1 MFNTQLIDLLKSVP
15 QEWLDEADLYL
26 QSRFHNRGQRYH
38 DICTL
43 FKILKPFH
51 PDYDHPS
58 LERPVI
64 YAQLFPGQ
72 EIIKGKL
79 EKVISDTLGLLRSF
93 LLHQHYGR
101 PENNFQHAMD
111 WAQMLKFLGKT
122 DKYEQFMEKS
132 KQELFTQ
139 SNLSNK
145 YFLQKLQFE
154 YEILSWRN
162 MNNTTRGDINLANTF
177 SALLDYYEVSR
188 LELSNLLLLQQKV
201 TTVSSTDVMQ
211 SAISQSPLVAPEQNI
226 MLEISTK
233 INHLLKNEQPSLDDF
248 HHLMNLLLIHESQ
261 IAPLTLRDY
270 YTYLRNICSLL
281 INKGVV
287 GISPILH
294 QLQRDNLSRGYLTIN
309 NKLHILA
316 FSNINRV
323 ALFVGNVDWASEFV
337 EEYKD
342 RLFGDQNL
350 NDHYLLNKA
359 LCLFA
364 RKEFDKAL
372 SLLPHTLNNFVNHM
386 LARRLE
392 IMCYYETRSEILLS
406 KLDAFKV
413 YVWRASNKLLSPA
426 MQDANKSF
434 VNLLYQLITTQPG
447 DNAKLKRLL
456 AKLENPKDIAE
467 YSWLSAKIT
476 ALMKK

>member
-38 DICTL
+38 DICAL
-43 FKILKPFH
+43 FKLLKPYH
-51 PDYDHPS
+51 PDFNQPELDRAVVYNH
-58 LERPVI
+58 
-64 YAQLFPGQ
+64 LFSGQ
-72 EIIKGKL
+72 EVIKGKL

-93 LLHQHYGR
+93 LLHQYYNR
-101 PENNFQHAMD
+101 VENSFQHAMD
-111 WAQMLKFLGKT
+111 WAQVLRTLGKA
-122 DKYEQFMEKS
+122 DKYEHFMEKA
-132 KQELFTQ
+132 KQDLFTDT
-139 SNLSNK
+139 NFSNK

-154 YEILSWRN
+154 YELLSWQN
-162 MNNTTRGDINLANTF
+162 MNNTTKGDINLANTF
-177 SALLDYYEVSR
+177 SALLNYYEVSR

-201 TTVSSTDVMQ
+201 TTLTTTNDIESLT
-211 SAISQSPLVAPEQNI
+211 SQTPLIPSDPNI
-226 MLEISTK
+226 LLEISTL
-233 INHLLKNEQPSLDDF
+233 INQLLKNEQPTLDDF
-248 HHLMNLLLIHESQ
+248 HYLMNLLHIHENK
-261 IAPLTLRDY
+261 IDPLTLRDY
-270 YTYLRNICSLL
+270 YTHLRNICSLL
-281 INKGVV
+281 INKGDS
-287 GISPILH
+287 GMFPILH
-294 QLQRDNLSRGYLTIN
+294 QLHRDNLNRGYLTIN

-316 FSNINRV
+316 LSNINRA
-323 ALFVGNVDWASEFV
+323 ALFVGNVDWAIEFV
-337 EEYKD
+337 ETYKD

>member
-1 MFNTQLIDLLKSVP
+1 MFNTQLIDLLKSIP
-15 QEWLDEADLYL
+15 PEWLEEADLYL

-38 DICTL
+38 DICALFTL
-43 FKILKPFH
+43 LKPFH
-51 PDYDHPS
+51 PNYDHPS
-58 LERPVI
+58 LERTAI

-72 EIIKGKL
+72 EVIKGKL
-79 EKVISDTLGLLRSF
+79 EKVISDTLGLVRSF
-93 LLHQHYGR
+93 LLHQYYNR
-101 PENNFQHAMD
+101 PENNFQHTMD
-111 WAQMLKFLGKT
+111 WAQVLKTLGKT
-122 DKYEQFMEKS
+122 DKYEHFMEKA
-132 KQELFTQ
+132 KQDLFTET
-139 SNLSNK
+139 NFSNK

-162 MNNTTRGDINLANTF
+162 MNNTTKGDINLANTF
-177 SALLDYYEVSR
+177 SALLNYYEVAR
-188 LELSNLLLLQQKV
+188 LEISNLLLIQQKF
-201 TTVSSTDVMQ
+201 TM
-211 SAISQSPLVAPEQNI
+211 VAPTDDILAAINQLPLLPIDQNI
-226 MLEISTK
+226 LLEISTQ
-233 INHLLKNEQPSLDDF
+233 INQLLNNERPSLDDF
-248 HHLMNLLLIHESQ
+248 HYLMNLLLVHEDK

-281 INKGVV
+281 INKGDASM
-287 GISPILH
+287 SPILH
-294 QLQRDNLSRGYLTIN
+294 QLHRDNLNRGYLTVN
-309 NKLHILA
+309 NKLHILTL
-316 FSNINRV
+316 SNINRA

-364 RKEFDKAL
+364 RKEFDEAL
-372 SLLPHTLNNFVNHM
+372 SLLPHTLNNFVNHL

-392 IMCYYETRSEILLS
+392 IMCYYEIRSDILMS

-413 YVWRASNKLLSPA
+413 YVWRASNKSLSPA

-434 VNLLYQLITTQPG
+434 VNLLYQLISTQPG

-456 AKLENPKDIAE
+456 AKLENPKDVAE